1 MKKDEKIRRDIMRK
15 YVLITGASR
24 GLGYALVLQYLQKGY
39 QVFACARKIDHPQLV
54 ALKNQY
60 EDSLIIIPMD
70 VAQTTSVKEA
80 AMKVSICCN
89 QLDLIINNA
98 GIHPQ
103 GSLLVLEEVNL
114 DNGLEV
120 YNVNAIGVL
129 RVAKEFHFLLSKGE
143 NPILLNISSEAG
155 SIRNC
160 KRSKEYHYC
169 MSKAAMNMGS
179 MLLQNYFKEKDN
191 KIKVLAIHPGWI
203 RTDMGGA
210 GADLD
215 PMEVA
220 GDIFAL
226 TEIPHDMN
234 GSIYMDRFGKELEW

>member
-1 MKKDEKIRRDIMRK
+1 MHK

-24 GLGYALVLQYLQKGY
+24 GLGYALASQYLQKGY
-39 QVFACARKIDHPQLV
+39 QVFACVRDIDHTQLLS
-54 ALKNQY
+54 LKNQY
-60 EDSLIIIPMD
+60 LDNLLIIPMD
-70 VAQTTSVKEA
+70 VALTSSVQEA
-80 AMKVSICCN
+80 AKQVSTHCN

-103 GSLLVLEEVNL
+103 GTLLALEEVNL

-120 YNVNAIGVL
+120 YNVNAIGAL
-129 RVAKEFHFLLSKGE
+129 RVAKEFLSLLSKGE

-160 KRSKEYHYC
+160 PRSKEFHYC

-179 MLLQNYFKEKDN
+179 MLLQNYLKEKDN

-210 GADLD
+210 NADLD
-215 PMEVA
+215 PLEVA
-220 GDIFAL
+220 EDILAL
-226 TEIPHDMN
+226 TKMPHDIN
-234 GSIYMDRFGKELEW
+234 GPIYMDRFGKELEW

>member
-1 MKKDEKIRRDIMRK
+1 MRK

-39 QVFACARKIDHPQLV
+39 QVFACARNIDHPQLLT
-54 ALKNQY
+54 LKKQY
-60 EDSLIIIPMD
+60 EERLIMIPMD
-70 VAQTTSVKEA
+70 VAQTPSVQEA
-80 AMKVSICCN
+80 AKQVATYSDR
-89 QLDLIINNA
+89 LDVIINNA

-103 GSLLVLEEVNL
+103 GSLLSLKEVNL
-114 DNGLEV
+114 DNGLDV
-120 YNVNAIGVL
+120 YNVNSIGAL
-129 RVAKEFHFLLSKGE
+129 RVAKEFHSLLSNGE

-160 KRSKEYHYC
+160 PRSKEFHYC

-179 MLLQNYFKEKDN
+179 MLLQNYFKEKNN

-210 GADLD
+210 NADLD
-215 PMEVA
+215 PFEVA
-220 GDIFAL
+220 EDIFAL
-226 TEIPHDMN
+226 SELPHNMN
-234 GSIYMDRFGKELEW
+234 GPIYMDRFGKELEW